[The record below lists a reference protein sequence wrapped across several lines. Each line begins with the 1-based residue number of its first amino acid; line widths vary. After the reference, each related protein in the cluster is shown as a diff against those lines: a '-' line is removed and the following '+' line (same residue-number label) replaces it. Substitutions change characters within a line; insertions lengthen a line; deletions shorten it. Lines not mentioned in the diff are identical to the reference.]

1 MEPMKRL
8 PKKTKAQN
16 EVKGLNRLGKQ
27 RKQRRLRGGN
37 IEWLGAIAKAY
48 EGTIGLVE
56 TTMDNIKIEYEKITE
71 EQQKTFDKW
80 IKFYNIF
87 KDEKERICKDRESCK
102 DEDDEDDEGMPENE
116 AIIQARI
123 AIEKFRTKKPNKPL
137 IRCANNDSNST
148 EDCSKEP
155 TTTEIIASFD
165 EIFKGILML
174 VIPYTG
180 EGKVST
186 KGSSREGKVSTKG
199 SSKGFKNMIRLIR
212 ALPNIDNNLNAL
224 IAEDIKDLNDRYRKI
239 LELLSNQCSGIIEFA
254 CSLAA
259 SAIGKDILAL
269 YKNLKEK
276 GDTIYVKNKS
286 IIIDEN
292 TLIEFIQMVIPI
304 MITNLTGITE
314 FDNVIASLADLAKNI
329 NPSKGGKKSSRGVRK
344 EANHAKPRKPTA
356 KPVAKHTKKLIL
368 GKERCIYKVQ
378 GSKKEHIKYKGVL
391 IPVADYKKLMGA

>member
-27 RKQRRLRGGN
+27 RRLRRLRGGN
-37 IEWLGAIAKAY
+37 IEWFGAIAKAY
-48 EGTIGLVE
+48 EGTKGLVE
-56 TTMDNIKIEYEKITE
+56 TTMDNIIIEYEKITE

-87 KDEKERICKDRESCK
+87 KDEKERICKDKESCK

-137 IRCANNDSNST
+137 IRCANKDSNSK

-165 EIFKGILML
+165 VIFKGILML

-186 KGSSREGKVSTKG
+186 KGSS
-199 SSKGFKNMIRLIR
+199 KGFKNMIR
-212 ALPNIDNNLNAL
+212 
-224 IAEDIKDLNDRYRKI
+224 
-239 LELLSNQCSGIIEFA
+239 
-254 CSLAA
+254 
-259 SAIGKDILAL
+259 
-269 YKNLKEK
+269 
-276 GDTIYVKNKS
+276 
-286 IIIDEN
+286 
-292 TLIEFIQMVIPI
+292 
-304 MITNLTGITE
+304 
-314 FDNVIASLADLAKNI
+314 
-329 NPSKGGKKSSRGVRK
+329 
-344 EANHAKPRKPTA
+344 
-356 KPVAKHTKKLIL
+356 
-368 GKERCIYKVQ
+368 
-378 GSKKEHIKYKGVL
+378 
-391 IPVADYKKLMGA
+391 

>member
-27 RKQRRLRGGN
+27 RRLRGGN
-37 IEWLGAIAKAY
+37 IEWFGAIAKAY
-48 EGTIGLVE
+48 EGTKGLVE
-56 TTMDNIKIEYEKITE
+56 TTMDNIKYEYEKITE
-71 EQQKTFDKW
+71 EQQKTFDEW

-87 KDEKERICKDRESCK
+87 KDEKERICKDKESCK
-102 DEDDEDDEGMPENE
+102 DEDDEDDEGMPEDE

-123 AIEKFRTKKPNKPL
+123 AGEKFRTKKPNKPL
-137 IRCANNDSNST
+137 IRSCNNDSNST

-165 EIFKGILML
+165 VIFKGILML
-174 VIPYTG
+174 VITYTG
-180 EGKVST
+180 GD
-186 KGSSREGKVSTKG
+186 KVSTKG

-276 GDTIYVKNKS
+276 GDTIYVKKDKS
-286 IIIDEN
+286 IIINEA

-314 FDNVIASLADLAKNI
+314 FDNEVASLADLAKNTK
-329 NPSKGGKKSSRGVRK
+329 PSKGGKKSSRGVRK

-378 GSKKEHIKYKGVL
+378 GSKKEHIKYKGAL

>member
-27 RKQRRLRGGN
+27 RKQRKQRKQHKQSRLRGGN
-37 IEWLGAIAKAY
+37 IEWFGAIAKAY
-48 EGTIGLVE
+48 EGTKGLLVS
-56 TTMDNIKIEYEKITE
+56 TVDNIKNEYEKKTE
-71 EQQKTFDKW
+71 EQQKTFDEW
-80 IKFYNIF
+80 IKFYNLL
-87 KDEKERICKDRESCK
+87 KTPEERICKDDNDCK
-102 DEDDEDDEGMPENE
+102 DYKVKDEDEGMPENE

-137 IRCANNDSNST
+137 IRCANKDSNST

-165 EIFKGILML
+165 VIFKGILML

-180 EGKVST
+180 EV
-186 KGSSREGKVSTKG
+186 KVSTKG

-269 YKNLKEK
+269 YKNLKDR
-276 GDTIYVKNKS
+276 GDAIYVKKDKS
-286 IIIDEN
+286 IIIDDA

-314 FDNVIASLADLAKNI
+314 FDNEIASLADLAKNTK
-329 NPSKGGKKSSRGVRK
+329 PSKGGKKSSRGVRK
-344 EANHAKPRKPTA
+344 EANHAKPRKPLA
-356 KPVAKHTKKLIL
+356 TKKLIL

-378 GSKKEHIKYKGVL
+378 GSKKEHIKYKGAL
-391 IPVADYKKLMGA
+391 IPVADYKKLMRA